1 MARSHGRAV
10 PSSGRI
16 RLWWRPALERQLL
29 DCILGRLAL
38 AEHGQG
44 KPVCGLDERP
54 QDGLEDAWIASAA
67 ALEQV

>member
-16 RLWWRPALERQLL
+16 RLWWRQPLSALL
-29 DCILGRLAL
+29 DRILGRLAL